1 MNGFH
6 TQPSEVKHGT
16 HDESYGNG
24 IFTYPKDDWTLQ
36 KWRHFE
42 DQNTPASYR
51 FRAPSIGGSKILS
64 LKFMVNVEEYSI
76 HRTSGFFIQFLNRVT
91 LF

>member
-1 MNGFH
+1 MGPMTNPMGMEYL
-6 TQPSEVKHGT
+6 P
-16 HDESYGNG
+16 
-24 IFTYPKDDWTLQ
+24 TLRMIGPF
-36 KWRHFE
+36 KSGGHFE